1 MHDARVGGRRAGDP
15 SRRSDGRTERVG
27 SRQKR
32 QHGFGLAAL
41 QAVLESVSGPMASK
55 IAPRLGLVARWQR
68 WLVEKP
74 VQANIVQAGGLM
86 LGGDYIA
93 QRIEHN
99 GRSRDGVMGTFQF
112 DVPRAGV
119 LCAFVP
125 FSTVFYLE
133 LWKLL
138 DRRWPLQVA
147 RQSAAKA
154 MTSSVFGGSLMTASF
169 FAFVAVGQTAIHR
182 GMPASAAAGGAEVG
196 ACEDRAQLQ
205 PLYRVGIEA
214 VQEKWGPAMQIG
226 GGFWFV
232 CNFCNFQFAPPSMR
246 ILIMSGQSLFWNT
259 LLSLMQA

>member
-1 MHDARVGGRRAGDP
+1 M
-15 SRRSDGRTERVG
+15 
-27 SRQKR
+27 
-32 QHGFGLAAL
+32 
-41 QAVLESVSGPMASK
+41 
-55 IAPRLGLVARWQR
+55 
-68 WLVEKP
+68 VEKP
-74 VQANIVQAGGLM
+74 LQSNILQAGGLM

-93 QRIEHN
+93 QRIEHS
-99 GRSRDGVMGTFQF
+99 GRCRNSDGHTAVFCF
-112 DVPRAGV
+112 DVPRASV

-133 LWKLL
+133 LWKRL
-138 DRRWPLQVA
+138 DHKWPLQIA

-182 GMPASAAAGGAEVG
+182 GLSVTADG
-196 ACEDRAQLQ
+196 RANESGTREPSTQLL
-205 PLYRVGIEA
+205 PLRRVGIEA
-214 VQEKWGPAMQIG
+214 VQEKWGPAMKIG

>member
-1 MHDARVGGRRAGDP
+1 MAGR
-15 SRRSDGRTERVG
+15 
-27 SRQKR
+27 
-32 QHGFGLAAL
+32 AA
-41 QAVLESVSGPMASK
+41 PT
-55 IAPRLGLVARWQR
+55 RGLVARWR
-68 WLVEKP
+68 HWLVEKP

-99 GRSRDGVMGTFQF
+99 GRSGEGSKAGFRF

-138 DRRWPLQVA
+138 DRKWPLQVA

-154 MTSSVFGGSLMTASF
+154 MTSSIFGGSLMTASF
-169 FAFVAVGQTAIHR
+169 FAFVAVGQAAVHR
-182 GMPASAAAGGAEVG
+182 GMPTPAGGGRDSEVG
-196 ACEDRAQLQ
+196 TCEGSVQLL
-205 PLYRVGIEA
+205 PLHRVGIEA
-214 VQEKWGPAMQIG
+214 VQEKWAPAMQIG

>member
-1 MHDARVGGRRAGDP
+1 M
-15 SRRSDGRTERVG
+15 
-27 SRQKR
+27 
-32 QHGFGLAAL
+32 
-41 QAVLESVSGPMASK
+41 
-55 IAPRLGLVARWQR
+55 APRAGLVARWR
-68 WLVEKP
+68 NWLVEKP

-93 QRIEHN
+93 QRIEHR
-99 GRSRDGVMGTFQF
+99 GRCRDESSLTPFSF

-138 DRRWPLQVA
+138 DRKWPLQIA

-169 FAFVAVGQTAIHR
+169 FAFVAVGQAAIHR
-182 GMPASAAAGGAEVG
+182 SMSDPLVHSTEVG
-196 ACEDRAQLQ
+196 TRDSRTKAI
-205 PLYRVGIEA
+205 PLHRVGIQA

-232 CNFCNFQFAPPSMR
+232 CNYCNFQFAPPSMR

>member
-1 MHDARVGGRRAGDP
+1 MRKAVPRPYMAGRA
-15 SRRSDGRTERVG
+15 
-27 SRQKR
+27 
-32 QHGFGLAAL
+32 
-41 QAVLESVSGPMASK
+41 
-55 IAPRLGLVARWQR
+55 APRGLVARWR
-68 WLVEKP
+68 NWLVEKP

-93 QRIEHN
+93 QRIEHS
-99 GRSRDGVMGTFQF
+99 GREAATTAPFRF
-112 DVPRAGV
+112 DVTRAGV

-138 DRRWPLQVA
+138 DRRWPLQIA

-154 MTSSVFGGSLMTASF
+154 MTSSVIGGSIMTASF

-182 GMPASAAAGGAEVG
+182 SATVPTAASA
-196 ACEDRAQLQ
+196 DRGTERAIDTCADSA
-205 PLYRVGIEA
+205 PLLPLHRVGIEA
-214 VQEKWGPAMQIG
+214 VQEKWAPAMQIG

>member
-1 MHDARVGGRRAGDP
+1 M
-15 SRRSDGRTERVG
+15 
-27 SRQKR
+27 
-32 QHGFGLAAL
+32 
-41 QAVLESVSGPMASK
+41 
-55 IAPRLGLVARWQR
+55 
-68 WLVEKP
+68 EKP

-93 QRIEHN
+93 QRIEHSN
-99 GRSRDGVMGTFQF
+99 GRSGEDSKTRFQF
-112 DVPRAGV
+112 DTPRAGV

-138 DRRWPLQVA
+138 DRKWPLQVA

-169 FAFVAVGQTAIHR
+169 FAFVAVGQAAVHR
-182 GMPASAAAGGAEVG
+182 SMPAAAGSGRGAEVG
-196 ACEDRAQLQ
+196 TCGDSAQLL
-205 PLYRVGIEA
+205 PLHRVGIQA